1 MAKLNDVLPDAL
13 AGMIKEAAKQSGLKA
28 NLAFVQKCWPDIFGP
43 QLSDD
48 SKPLPLLEIHSIA
61 S

>member
-28 NLAFVQKCWPDIFGP
+28 NLAFVQKCWPDIVGS

-48 SKPLPLLEIHSIA
+48 YKPTLSLC
-61 S
+61 

>member
-28 NLAFVQKCWPDIFGP
+28 NLAFVQKYSGHNSRMTPSHYPCCKSTP
-43 QLSDD
+43 
-48 SKPLPLLEIHSIA
+48 
-61 S
+61 